1 MAITLTSAMKGALND
16 IDLAVI
22 DEARKSSYLLNALTF
37 DDCVNPA
44 GGGSTLVYGYVRETT
59 ERGAA
64 SRQQNTEYVAAEAA
78 RTQYTVNLVP
88 FGGSFQ
94 VDRVLA
100 NVGPAAS
107 TEVAWQLRSLNK
119 SVIADFHDEF
129 INGTAAAFDQA
140 SPGFAGL
147 AATVNGSNTDV
158 TATTDWSAVST
169 LAGAHDALDELDEWI
184 DEFDGVPDALFG
196 NTKGIARLRSIARR
210 ADYYEKTRDEFGREV
225 ESYRGIPFV
234 NLREKP
240 GSSSDIIGTTA
251 GASAIYGVRFGLDG
265 VHAVSAAGVPL
276 LQTWLPDFSTAGAVK
291 KGEVEMAPCA
301 VVVKRSRAAG
311 RFNVTVSAASS

>member
-119 SVIADFHDEF
+119 SVVADFHDEF
-129 INGTAAAFDQA
+129 INGT
-140 SPGFAGL
+140 S
-147 AATVNGSNTDV
+147 TDV

-169 LAGAHDALDELDEWI
+169 LSGAHDALDELDEWI

-210 ADYYEKTRDEFGREV
+210 ADYYEKSRDEFGREV
-225 ESYRGIPFV
+225 ESYRGIPFI
-234 NLREKP
+234 NLREKS
-240 GSSSDIIGTTA
+240 GSSSDIIATTA